1 MAWIQWE
8 KTERNI
14 LTMSYDLSMRRDGTL
29 SVSESRLSG
38 LNRWQHINVLRRL
51 RDETPVALL
60 TEVHSRAAMK
70 DALRLSEEGQITIE
84 PLASEALNASL
95 KQGEEYN
102 APIRPPTDQELVA
115 YADEL
120 GKLKC
125 HTRNEGEGIA
135 LQVGREYDIR
145 TGSTQ
150 FTEKFTRKKPYYDE
164 EEGVMKVIEHT
175 CELTGVDRYIRMMD
189 DDGEYHFFR
198 DRPGKHS
205 NQHHESSLWKYF
217 DRPIVKTVKEVAE
230 VKYAEN
236 ISEMNAFEA
245 IAGFNYYEGQRD
257 YYARM
262 GIKDYGL
269 VAADVGT
276 GKTLGALTLAW
287 LKKAERILIMAPKG
301 TVENEMGDK
310 TEYDPAQWV
319 AEIQKFAPY
328 YPVRTLFNELDYQ
341 KVNAERDE
349 DGNLPSGIYITYPSA
364 FLRNNALEYQ
374 PGTWKKMTS
383 IRREEDFRK
392 RLKLSPKFDRDGD
405 HYWRGLGEID
415 RTTGIRCVAKPSLAT
430 TCGKDFDMVIID
442 EAHLMRSLHSIQ
454 TRALLTIQPRYKF
467 CLSATPIPNQVTNI
481 FPILGWLAVPDWH
494 LGDRRNA
501 AFPYSLREHSQFE
514 RQFMSQEFDSSEEKK
529 RKREDPNWNGRIKS
543 NSAVI
548 SSPSRLLKLIKPILA
563 YISKEECN
571 PNIVKCNVQD
581 IRVPMG
587 AAQMALYAK
596 YINRK
601 MFVPK
606 DMPRKERR
614 DKQNALMAA
623 ALRQTN
629 ALRSICASPMDGFK
643 GLKDDDLDICTSN
656 FNPKIVT
663 ALEILKQNLDNDQ
676 QTVIV
681 YARVGQGN
689 ELSRR
694 LSHAGIKY
702 SRIDSTKG
710 KHAVEASQFKKGDTK
725 VMLMGIA
732 CAQAYSF
739 ENCPNLIVTSLD
751 WGYGTL
757 YQALGRIYRLNSP
770 VECNVYVLLF
780 ENTIE
785 EAIFDR
791 VSTKQDA
798 ATLCLHGKRIDKDYK
813 QMDASEVLAEHIIN
827 FTNNGKAKLES
838 ECELE
843 WDKLSTAIKEANV

>member
-1 MAWIQWE
+1 M
-8 KTERNI
+8 T
-14 LTMSYDLSMRRDGTL
+14 YDLHIRRDGTL
-29 SVSESRLSG
+29 GVSEIRLSN
-38 LNRWQHINVLRRL
+38 LNKWQHINVLRRL

-60 TEVHSRAAMK
+60 TEKHSRTAMQ
-70 DALRLSEEGQITIE
+70 DALRLSDEGEVTIE
-84 PLASEALNASL
+84 PLAREGIQASL
-95 KQGEEYN
+95 QQGEEYN

-125 HTRNEGEGIA
+125 HTLGGRAGLQ
-135 LQVGREYDIR
+135 LQVGKDYDIR

-175 CELTGVDRYIRMMD
+175 CELTGVDRYIRLMD
-189 DDGEYHFFR
+189 DNGQYHFFR
-198 DRPGKHS
+198 DRPGKHE
-205 NQHHESSLWKYF
+205 NQHHESELWQYF
-217 DRPIVKTVKEVAE
+217 VKPEVKTVKEIAE
-230 VKYAEN
+230 DKYIENLAEM
-236 ISEMNAFEA
+236 SAFEA
-245 IAGFNYYEGQRD
+245 MAGFQYYEGQRD

-287 LKKAERILIMAPKG
+287 LKKAERVLIMAPKG

-310 TEYDPAQWV
+310 QEFDPAQWV
-319 AEIQKFAPY
+319 AEIQKFCPY
-328 YPVRTLFNELDYQ
+328 YPVRTLFNQHDYD
-341 KVNAERDE
+341 KAYAERDE
-349 DGNLPSGIYITYPSA
+349 DGKLPSGIYITYPSA
-364 FLRNNALEYQ
+364 FLRNNALEYH
-374 PGTWKKMTS
+374 PGTWKKKTS
-383 IRREEDFRK
+383 VQREYDFRE
-392 RLKLSPKFDRDGD
+392 RMKLDVKFDHDGD
-405 HYWRGLGEID
+405 HFWRGLGQLYQ
-415 RTTGIRCVAKPSLAT
+415 RTGIHCIGKPSLST
-430 TCGKDFDMVIID
+430 VCGNQFDMVIID
-442 EAHLMRSLHSIQ
+442 EAHLMRSMHSIQ
-454 TRALLTIQPRYKF
+454 TRTLLKLQPRYKY

-481 FPILGWLAVPDWH
+481 FPLLGWLAVPEWYR
-494 LGDRRNA
+494 GDRRNA
-501 AFPYSLREHSQFE
+501 AFPYSIKEHSQFE
-514 RQFMSQEFDSSEEKK
+514 RQFMSQEFDNSEE
-529 RKREDPNWNGRIKS
+529 RKRRKEDPNWNGRIKS
-543 NSAVI
+543 NSAII

-563 YISKEECN
+563 YIGKEECN
-571 PNIVKCNVQD
+571 PDIVNCNVQD

-587 AAQMALYAK
+587 AEQMALYAK

-606 DMPRKERR
+606 DMPKKERR
-614 DKQNALMAA
+614 EKQNALMAA

-629 ALRSICASPMDGFK
+629 ALRSICASPKDGFK
-643 GLKDDDLDICTSN
+643 GLKDEDAEICTSN

-663 ALEILKQNLDNDQ
+663 ALEIVKQNLDKGE

-681 YARVGQGN
+681 YARTGQGN
-689 ELSRR
+689 ELASR
-694 LSHAGIKY
+694 LAHAGVKY
-702 SRIDSTKG
+702 SRIDGTSK
-710 KHAVEASQFKKGDTK
+710 KHAIESSQFKKGETK

-739 ENCPNLIVTSLD
+739 ENCSNLIVTSLD

-770 VECNVYVLLF
+770 RECNVYVLLF

-813 QMDASEVLAEHIIN
+813 QMDASEVLAEHIIS
-827 FTNNGKAKLES
+827 FTNNGRAKPES
-838 ECELE
+838 QCELE